1 MKIVLSLLN
10 EFVELT
16 EAPEKIAEIL
26 TKLGL
31 EVEEVTY
38 WDSKYK
44 NFVVGK
50 VIECKQ
56 LNVESRLSLCK
67 VDVGS
72 NVKTIVCGASNV
84 ATGQNVV
91 VALPG
96 AILPNRLLKIEPKD
110 FGNVRSEG
118 MICSESE
125 LGIGDDAGGILV
137 LPSDAVAGSDFTE
150 YFGLDDVVFEIGIT
164 PNRADCLSHLGVA
177 RELSAYLGKKLHFP
191 KIELKEESE
200 ENIEGLISVEV
211 LDSEKCPRYT
221 ARVIKD
227 VQITESPRWLK
238 NYLIMMGL
246 RPINTIVD
254 VTNYVMMELG
264 QPLHAFDYDRLS
276 GKRIIVR
283 TASEGEKFT
292 SIDGKERI
300 LDSSMLMICD
310 TEKPVAIGGV
320 MGGENS
326 EISSTTRNVL
336 LESAF
341 FLPSS
346 IRRTSKKLSL
356 SSESS
361 YRFERGVDISNV
373 PVALDRAA
381 HLIAKL
387 SNGVLVKGK
396 VDSYPSKLER
406 KKIDFRFER
415 ARSVIGVDIP
425 NSRMNEI
432 LSSLGFDSV
441 ETGIEKTTFAV
452 PFHRVDV
459 SLEIDLIEEVAR
471 FYGYNNVPED
481 TSYSITYE
489 GEKIGENLSVPK
501 LRNQIREYFI
511 ARGFTEF
518 LTPNLYSP
526 QKAKLVIENDFI
538 ELSNPLGEELSIM
551 RPSIV
556 PPILEAI
563 GYNLRVGKSDLRI
576 LEVGKIFCKTANR
589 TKFIE
594 GIEER
599 EVFAI
604 ALVGNA
610 YPLQWGMP
618 NRKVDFFDIKGV
630 VQDFIMQFRISSY
643 VFEKLPNSKVY
654 TSEAMTLAIDGKK
667 FCEFGGISKKLLK
680 EFDIEENV
688 FLALFDLDFLYGL
701 KEQTVKYEKISPYP
715 VVRRDLAFVF
725 DEQTPIENIEN
736 IIQSKGGPEL
746 RRTVLFDVYRGK
758 NLGEG
763 KKSLAFAL
771 YFNSF
776 ERTLTDEEIDT
787 WINNIVEGIKIKLNG
802 QLRVF

>member
-1 MKIVLSLLN
+1 MKIVLSLLK
-10 EFVELT
+10 EFIELT
-16 EAPEKIAEIL
+16 ETPEKIAEIL

-31 EVEEVTY
+31 EVEEVIY
-38 WDSKYK
+38 WGSKYK
-44 NFVVGK
+44 HFVVGK
-50 VIECKQ
+50 VTECGQ
-56 LNVESRLSLCK
+56 LNTEGRLSLCK

-72 NVKTIVCGASNV
+72 NVKTIVCGAPNV
-84 ATGQNVV
+84 AAGQNVV

-96 AILPNRLLKIEPKD
+96 AILPNRSLEIEPKY
-110 FGNVRSEG
+110 FGNICSEG

-125 LGIGDDAGGILV
+125 LGIGDDTIGIL
-137 LPSDAVAGSDFTE
+137 LLSSDAVAGSNFAE
-150 YFGLDDVVFEIGIT
+150 YFGLDDVIFEIGIT

-177 RELSAYLGKKLHFP
+177 RELSAYLGRKIHFP
-191 KIELKEESE
+191 KIELEEESE
-200 ENIEGLISVEV
+200 ETIEELISVEI
-211 LDSEKCPRYT
+211 LDSKKCPRYT
-221 ARVIKD
+221 ARIIKD

-246 RPINTIVD
+246 RPINAIVD

-264 QPLHAFDYDRLS
+264 QPLHAFDYDCLS
-276 GKRIIVR
+276 GRKIIVR
-283 TASEGEKFT
+283 TASEGEQFT
-292 SIDGKERI
+292 TIDGKERA
-300 LDSSMLMICD
+300 LDSSMLVICD
-310 TEKPVAIGGV
+310 AEKPVAIGGV

-326 EISSTTRNVL
+326 EISSTTKNVL

-346 IRRTSKKLSL
+346 IRRASKKLSL

-381 HLIAKL
+381 HLIARL
-387 SNGVLVKGK
+387 SNGTLVKGK
-396 VDSYPSKLER
+396 VDSYPNRLEQ
-406 KKIDFRFER
+406 KKIDFRYER
-415 ARSVIGVDIP
+415 ARNVIGVEIP
-425 NSRMNEI
+425 NTRMNEI
-432 LSSLGFDSV
+432 LSSLGFNAV
-441 ETGIEKTTFAV
+441 ETSIEKTTFAV

-471 FYGYNNVPED
+471 FYGYDNVPEN

-489 GEKIGENLSVPK
+489 GEKIGESLSVPR

-526 QKAKLVIENDFI
+526 QKAKLVVEDDFI

-556 PPILEAI
+556 PPILEAV
-563 GYNLRVGKSDLRI
+563 GYNIRVGKSDLRAF
-576 LEVGKIFCKTANR
+576 EVGKIFTKTTNN

-594 GIEER
+594 GIDEK
-599 EVFAI
+599 EVFAVV
-604 ALVGNA
+604 LVGNA
-610 YPLQWGMP
+610 YPLQWGIS

-630 VQDFIMQFRISSY
+630 VQDFISQFRINGC
-643 VFEKLPNSKVY
+643 VFEKLPKSNVY
-654 TSEAMTLAIDGKK
+654 TSEAMMLTIDEKK
-667 FCEFGGISKKLLK
+667 FCEFGAVSKKLLK
-680 EFDIEENV
+680 EFDIDENV

-701 KEQTVKYEKISPYP
+701 KEQVVKYEKISPYP
-715 VVRRDLAFVF
+715 VVRRDLAFVL
-725 DEQTPIENIEN
+725 DEHIPTERVES
-736 IIQSKGGPEL
+736 IIHSKGGPEL
-746 RRTVLFDVYRGK
+746 RRTVLFDVYRGM
-758 NLGEG
+758 NIGEG

-787 WINNIVEGIKIKLNG
+787 WINDVVEEIKIKLNG

>member
-16 EAPEKIAEIL
+16 ETPEKIAEIL

-31 EVEEVTY
+31 EVEEVIY
-38 WDSKYK
+38 WGSKYK

-50 VIECKQ
+50 VIECGQ
-56 LNVESRLSLCK
+56 LNAEGKLSVCK

-72 NVKTIVCGASNV
+72 GVRTIVCGAPNV
-84 ATGQNVV
+84 AVGQSVV

-96 AILPNRLLKIEPKD
+96 AILPNHSLKIEPRD

-118 MICSESE
+118 MLCSESE
-125 LGIGDDAGGILV
+125 LGVGDDATGIL
-137 LPSDAVAGSDFTE
+137 LLSSDAIAGSNFAE
-150 YFGLDDVVFEIGIT
+150 YFGLDDVVFEVAIT

-177 RELSAYLGKKLHFP
+177 RELSAYLGKKVNFP

-200 ENIEGLISVEV
+200 DTIEGLISVEI

-221 ARVIKD
+221 ARIIKD
-227 VQITESPRWLK
+227 VQITESPRWMK
-238 NYLIMMGL
+238 NYLIMMDL
-246 RPINTIVD
+246 RPINAIVD

-264 QPLHAFDYDRLS
+264 QPLHAFDYDCLS
-276 GKRIIVR
+276 GKKIIVR
-283 TASEGEKFT
+283 TASEGEQFVT
-292 SIDGKERI
+292 IDGKERI

-310 TEKPVAIGGV
+310 AEKPVAIGGV

-326 EISSTTRNVL
+326 EISSTTKNVL

-361 YRFERGVDISNV
+361 YRFERGIDVGNV

-387 SNGVLVKGK
+387 SNGTLVKGK
-396 VDSYPSKLER
+396 IDSYPTKLEG

-415 ARSVIGVDIP
+415 ARDVIGVDIP
-425 NSRMNEI
+425 NDRMNEV
-432 LSSLGFDSV
+432 LSSLGFNEV
-441 ETGIEKTTFAV
+441 ETSIEKTTFVV
-452 PFHRVDV
+452 PSHRVDV

-471 FYGYNNVPED
+471 FYGYDNIPEN
-481 TSYSITYE
+481 TNYSITYK
-489 GEKIGENLSVPK
+489 GEKIGKSLSVPR

-526 QKAKLVIENDFI
+526 QKAKLIVENDFI

-556 PPILEAI
+556 LPIIEAV
-563 GYNLRVGKSDLRI
+563 GYNVRVGKSDLRVF
-576 LEVGKIFCKTANR
+576 EVGKIFRKTTNS

-594 GIEER
+594 GIDEK
-599 EVFAI
+599 EVLAV
-604 ALVGNA
+604 ALAGDA
-610 YPLQWGMP
+610 YPLQWGISE
-618 NRKVDFFDIKGV
+618 RKVDFFDIKGV
-630 VQDFIMQFRISSY
+630 VQDFISQFRINSC
-643 VFEKLPNSKVY
+643 VFEKLPKSKVY
-654 TSEAMTLAIDGKK
+654 AAEAMMLTIGGKK
-667 FCEFGGISKKLLK
+667 FCEFGAIAKKLLK
-680 EFDIEENV
+680 EFDIDEDV
-688 FLALFDLDFLYGL
+688 FLALFDLDFLYGS
-701 KEQTVKYEKISPYP
+701 KERVAKYEKISTYP
-715 VVRRDLAFVF
+715 VVRRDLAFVL
-725 DEQTPIENIEN
+725 DDQISTEQVEN
-736 IIQSKGGPEL
+736 IIHNKGGTEL
-746 RRTVLFDVYRGK
+746 RRTVLFDVYKGV
-758 NLGEG
+758 NIGEG

-776 ERTLTDEEIDT
+776 VRTLTDEEIDA
-787 WINNIVEGIKIKLNG
+787 WINDIVEEIKIKLNG

>member
-16 EAPEKIAEIL
+16 ETPERIAEIL

-31 EVEEVTY
+31 EVEEIIHLG
-38 WDSKYK
+38 SKYK

-50 VIECKQ
+50 VIECGQ
-56 LNVESRLSLCK
+56 LNPESKLSLCK

-72 NVKTIVCGASNV
+72 DVRTIVCGATSV
-84 ATGQNVV
+84 AVGQSVV

-96 AILPNRLLKIEPKD
+96 AILPNRSLEIEPKD

-118 MICSESE
+118 MMCSESE
-125 LGIGDDAGGILV
+125 LGVGDDATGILV
-137 LPSDAVAGSDFTE
+137 LSSDAIAGSNFAE

-177 RELSAYLGKKLHFP
+177 RELSAYLGKKIHFP
-191 KIELKEESE
+191 KIELEEESKE
-200 ENIEGLISVEV
+200 TIEGLISVEI
-211 LDSEKCPRYT
+211 LDSRKCPRYT
-221 ARVIKD
+221 ARIIKD
-227 VQITESPRWLK
+227 VQITESPRWMK

-246 RPINTIVD
+246 RPINAIVD

-264 QPLHAFDYDRLS
+264 QPLHAFDYDCLS
-276 GKRIIVR
+276 GKKIIVR
-283 TASEGEKFT
+283 TASEGERFT
-292 SIDGKERI
+292 TIDGKARM

-310 TEKPVAIGGV
+310 AEKPVAIGGV

-326 EISSTTRNVL
+326 EISSTTKNVL

-361 YRFERGVDISNV
+361 YRFERGVDVSNV

-381 HLIAKL
+381 HLIARL
-387 SNGVLVKGK
+387 SNGTLVKGK
-396 VDSYPSKLER
+396 IDSYPARLEQR
-406 KKIDFRFER
+406 KIDFRFER
-415 ARSVIGVDIP
+415 ARNVIGVDIP
-425 NSRMNEI
+425 DNRMNEI
-432 LSSLGFDSV
+432 LNSLGFNAVGTSV
-441 ETGIEKTTFAV
+441 EKTTFAV

-471 FYGYNNVPED
+471 FYGYDNVPED

-489 GEKIGENLSVPK
+489 GEKIGNNLSVPR

-526 QKAKLVIENDFI
+526 QKAKLVVENDFI

-563 GYNLRVGKSDLRI
+563 GYNIRVGKSDLRVF
-576 LEVGKIFCKTANR
+576 EVGKIFSKTTNS

-594 GIEER
+594 GIDEK
-599 EVFAI
+599 EVFVV
-604 ALVGNA
+604 ALAGNA
-610 YPLQWGMP
+610 YPLQWGIP
-618 NRKVDFFDIKGV
+618 ERKVDFFDIKGV
-630 VQDFIMQFRISSY
+630 VQDFISQFRIGGC
-643 VFEKLPNSKVY
+643 VFERLPKSKVY
-654 TSEAMTLAIDGKK
+654 SSEAMTLSVDGKK
-667 FCEFGGISKKLLK
+667 FCEFGAIAKKLLK
-680 EFDIEENV
+680 EFDIDENV
-688 FLALFDLDFLYGL
+688 FFALFDLDFLYSL
-701 KEQTVKYEKISPYP
+701 KEQVTKYEKISAYP
-715 VVRRDLAFVF
+715 VVRRDLAFVL
-725 DEQTPIENIEN
+725 DEHTPTERVEG
-736 IIQSKGGPEL
+736 IIHSKGGPEL
-746 RRTVLFDVYRGK
+746 RRIVLFDVYKGI
-758 NLGEG
+758 NIGEG

-787 WINNIVEGIKIKLNG
+787 WINNIVEEVKIKLNG